1 MNTLFENWMLIVALA
16 CVLCMILAT
25 VISFAKKP
33 NSEKI
38 KDVKEWLKWAVV
50 EAERALGKETGQ
62 LKLRLVYD
70 MFVGRFPEVAK
81 YISFATF
88 SGWVDEALEWMRKQL
103 ESNDAVKC
111 YVSTLLHS

>member
-1 MNTLFENWMLIVALA
+1 MNIFENWAVIVAFA

-25 VISFAKKP
+25 VISFAKLP

-38 KDVKEWLKWAVV
+38 KNVKEWLKWAVI
-50 EAERALGKETGQ
+50 EAEKALGSQTGQ

-70 MFVGRFPEVAK
+70 MFYERFPEIAK
-81 YISFATF
+81 FISFDTF
-88 SGWVDEALEWMRKQL
+88 SKWVDEALEWMKNQL

-111 YVSTLLHS
+111 YVNTMLH

>member
-1 MNTLFENWMLIVALA
+1 MNTLFENWALIVALS

-25 VISFAKKP
+25 VITFAKKP
-33 NSEKI
+33 SAEKI

-50 EAERALGKETGQ
+50 EAEKALGSKTGQ

-70 MFVGRFPEVAK
+70 MFCERFPEIAK
-81 YISFATF
+81 FVSFETF
-88 SGWVDEALEWMRKQL
+88 SKWVDEALEWMENQL

-111 YVSTLLHS
+111 YVSTLLH